1 MEANRP
7 ASGLSSLREIE
18 AYERERR
25 LEERLPA
32 RTVYGAIRAAAADYP
47 ERTALTLVMTGDDDE
62 LPARLSYRALL
73 EGITR
78 TANLFAELAGA
89 GAAIA
94 YLLPSLF
101 ETHYVLWAS
110 EAVGQAV
117 PINPLLTTEQIVELV
132 RVSGARILVTVGPDI
147 APPLWEKGRAVQQQM
162 PQMKLLCL
170 GAPADTAAIDF
181 GRALARQPGD
191 RLTFTLRDDLDAVV
205 AYFHTGGTTGT
216 PKLVAHTSRNQ
227 LTAALGFATMFALD
241 ENDNLTNGL
250 PLFHVGGAI
259 PCGLAFFLR
268 GAAVT
273 MLSPSGFRNRVMV
286 SRYWHIVERER
297 PTLIGGVPTALA
309 AVLGV
314 PLVGSLRSVRAG
326 IVGAASTP
334 RGVAE
339 QFGRVTGKP
348 LHEILGMTESGGV
361 IAVDPIGG
369 TPTIGSAGLRLPYTQ
384 LRVRRRGRDGRLGE
398 DCEAEEIGTLFVSGP
413 NVSPGYLDV
422 AQNVN
427 VFYDGGLDSGD
438 LAYFDPQGKLFIA
451 GRAKDLI
458 IRGGH
463 NIDPAMIEAAFERQ
477 PAVASAVAVSQPDA
491 YAGEV
496 PACYITLA
504 PGCSASVDDI
514 TAAARDHIVERP
526 AWPKNVYVV
535 DAIPITAVG
544 KVYRPALRADAALRV
559 LEPLLKTI
567 AVDALLGVRVEPGGK
582 RGLEV
587 TVTLRS
593 ASEALRAAV
602 SAELDK
608 FVLGYSIEV
617 HDAR

>member
-1 MEANRP
+1 MDANRLK
-7 ASGLSSLREIE
+7 GLSSLREIE
-18 AYERERR
+18 AYERERQ
-25 LEERLPA
+25 LEKRLPA
-32 RTVYGAIRAAAADYP
+32 RTVYGAIRATAVEHP
-47 ERTALTLVMTGDDDE
+47 ERTALTLVMTGEEDE
-62 LPARLSYRALL
+62 VPVRLTYRALL

-78 TANLFAELAGA
+78 SANVFAELAGA
-89 GAAIA
+89 GAAVA

-101 ETHYVLWAS
+101 ETHYVLWGA
-110 EAVGQAV
+110 EAAGQAV
-117 PINPLLTTEQIVELV
+117 PINPLLTVEQVVELV
-132 RVSGARILVTVGPDI
+132 RVSGARILVTVGPAI
-147 APPLWEKGRAVQQQM
+147 APALWDKGRAVCEQL
-162 PQMKLLCL
+162 PQVKLLCL
-170 GAPADTAAIDF
+170 KAPADPAAIDF
-181 GRALARQPGD
+181 GSALVGQPGD
-191 RLTFTLRDDLDAVV
+191 RLTFRLRDDLDTVV
-205 AYFHTGGTTGT
+205 AYFHTGGTTGM

-241 ENDNLTNGL
+241 ENDKLTNGL

-268 GAAVT
+268 GAAVI
-273 MLSPSGFRNRVMV
+273 MLSPSGFRNPVMV
-286 SRYWHIVERER
+286 SRYWQIVEREQA
-297 PTLIGGVPTALA
+297 TLIGGVPTALG
-309 AVLGV
+309 AVLGI
-314 PLVGSLRSVRAG
+314 PLTGSLRSVRAG

-339 QFGRVTGKP
+339 QFAHVTGKP

-361 IAVDPIGG
+361 TAIDPIGA

-398 DCEAEEIGTLFVSGP
+398 DCAAEEIGTLFVSGP

-422 AQNVN
+422 AQNAN

-438 LAYFDPQGKLFIA
+438 LAYFDRQGKLFIA

-463 NIDPAMIEAAFERQ
+463 NIDPAMIEAAFERH
-477 PAVASAVAVSQPDA
+477 PAVAAAVAVSQPDA

-526 AWPKNVYVV
+526 AWPKNVYVL
-535 DAIPITAVG
+535 DAIPLTAVG
-544 KVYRPALRADAALRV
+544 KVYRPALRADAAVRV

-567 AVDALLGVRVEPGGK
+567 AADTLLGVKVEPGGK

-587 TVTLRS
+587 TVTLRG
-593 ASEALRAAV
+593 ASDALRAAI

-608 FVLGYSIEV
+608 FVLGYSIDV
-617 HDAR
+617 GDPP